1 MAIELQTLMQSKGDS
16 DGRRKKAEALVQE
29 LQLKYAE
36 SERQRLELGEK
47 LGKVQVPSERCSCCG
62 LYDSGTLNHWV
73 LVLLLLHNGI
83 VFPFLHVFLHFHFPP
98 D

>member
-1 MAIELQTLMQSKGDS
+1 MAIEVRTLMQGKGESDS
-16 DGRRKKAEALVQE
+16 RRKKVEAQLQE
-29 LQLKYAE
+29 VQLKYAE

-47 LGKVQVPSERCSCCG
+47 LGKVQVPSERCFCCG
-62 LYDSGTLNHWV
+62 LYNSGTLNLWV
-73 LVLLLLHNGI
+73 LVLLLLHNRV